1 VALQPFTPLPHLNTR
16 QMRRRPGA
24 RARRKRVM
32 EIAAVL
38 MFFSAIVAV
47 VQQFDDPSW

>member
-1 VALQPFTPLPHLNTR
+1 
-16 QMRRRPGA
+16 MRRRPGA
-24 RARRKRVM
+24 RARRRRVM

-38 MFFSAIVAV
+38 MFFSAIVGI

>member
-1 VALQPFTPLPHLNTR
+1 
-16 QMRRRPGA
+16 
-24 RARRKRVM
+24 M

-38 MFFSAIVAV
+38 MILSAIVGI